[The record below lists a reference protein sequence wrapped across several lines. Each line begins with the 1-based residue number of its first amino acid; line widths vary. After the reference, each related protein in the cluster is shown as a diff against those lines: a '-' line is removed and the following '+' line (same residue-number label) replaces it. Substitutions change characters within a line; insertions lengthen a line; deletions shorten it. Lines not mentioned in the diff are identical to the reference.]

1 MILYLDTSAWLKLY
15 VDERGTQEVIEAVR
29 SAELVAISQIAYAEA
44 RAALARV
51 LREKRTTKAEHRR
64 RVTALDADYAEVLKV
79 EVSQE
84 LVKQAGELAESH
96 ALRGFDAIQ
105 LASARWLARKTRRPL
120 RLLAYDDRLNQAAQ
134 ALRLT

>member
-1 MILYLDTSAWLKLY
+1 LILYLDTSAWLKLY
-15 VDERGTQEVIEAVR
+15 VDERGTQEVFAAVQ

-51 LREKRTTKAEHRR
+51 LREKRTTRAEHRR
-64 RVTALDADYAEVLKV
+64 RVAALEADYAEVLKV

-84 LVKQAGELAESH
+84 VVRQAGELAESH

-105 LASARWLARKTRRPL
+105 LASARWLARKTRKPV
-120 RLLAYDDRLNQAAQ
+120 RLLAYDERLNQAAHTLGL
-134 ALRLT
+134 A

>member
-15 VDERGTQEVIEAVR
+15 VDEHGTQEVIEAVR
-29 SAELVAISQIAYAEA
+29 SAELVAISRIAYAEA

-51 LREKRTTKAEHRR
+51 LREMRTTKAEHRR
-64 RVTALDADYAEVLKV
+64 RIAALDADYAEVLKV

-84 LVKQAGELAESH
+84 IVKQAGELAESH
-96 ALRGFDAIQ
+96 ALRGYDAIQ

-134 ALRLT
+134 ALRLA